1 MVLRTFASQSV
12 VMKKALVIGLFFLCI
27 ALANESRAQCSM
39 CRRVAESNL
48 EAGEKKARG
57 LNTGI
62 LYLMSL
68 PYLMGG
74 VAGYLWWKNNK
85 KTTSSSH

>member
-1 MVLRTFASQSV
+1 MKKLFFSV
-12 VMKKALVIGLFFLCI
+12 VLSLV
-27 ALANESRAQCSM
+27 LAATAGEVSAQCSM

-48 EAGEKKARG
+48 ESGEKKARG

-62 LYLMSL
+62 LYLMSV

-74 VAGYLWWKNNK
+74 VAGYIWWRTK
-85 KTTSSSH
+85 KSK

>member
-1 MVLRTFASQSV
+1 
-12 VMKKALVIGLFFLCI
+12 
-27 ALANESRAQCSM
+27 M

>member
-1 MVLRTFASQSV
+1 MKRILVAITFTLLISSISDD
-12 VMKKALVIGLFFLCI
+12 AL
-27 ALANESRAQCSM
+27 AQCSM

-48 EAGEKKARG
+48 EAGEKKGRG

-62 LYLMSL
+62 LYLMSV

-74 VAGYLWWKNNK
+74 VAGYIWWKHRK
-85 KTTSSSH
+85 AK